1 MTGNGCFSGS
11 GYVKRIHDNQVN
23 WFSVDKF
30 IYNNPSSKYF
40 GQPVQIQYT
49 NPKDTIHCWYPFP
62 YYKVYVA
69 DEERPDQPYGGH
81 SDWYLFRLAETY
93 LLRAEAYYWL
103 NQTDKAA
110 ADINSVRVRA
120 KADPIVAS
128 QVSIEYIL
136 DERARELFAEEFRK
150 TEFLRNSRL
159 TLFQP

>member
-1 MTGNGCFSGS
+1 MSGPCS
-11 GYVKRIHDNQVN
+11 YYNYEIWNNCNKDLRHDNQVN

-93 LLRAEAYYWL
+93 LLRAEAYYG
-103 NQTDKAA
+103 
-110 ADINSVRVRA
+110 
-120 KADPIVAS
+120 
-128 QVSIEYIL
+128 
-136 DERARELFAEEFRK
+136 
-150 TEFLRNSRL
+150 
-159 TLFQP
+159 